1 MFFFWHHLIKMKLR
15 LRVTL
20 KDLSPPIIKNSGMFL
35 LLYYTA
41 EVKPGI
47 SHVAEELKAKLL
59 NLMS

>member
-1 MFFFWHHLIKMKLR
+1 MFFFWYHLIKMKLR

-20 KDLSPPIIKNSGMFL
+20 KDLSPPIKNSGMFL
-35 LLYYTA
+35 LLNYTA

-47 SHVAEELKAKLL
+47 SHAAEELKGKLL